1 MRRCIPVV
9 RLDQIFCGDK
19 EFFRFLREGKSSL
32 MAWLMHLPACKPG
45 TGSSVSVAFVIH
57 SPTIH
62 SPTESRSG
70 RMIFEAALLLILI
83 LLITIPIVK
92 AYEWLQDFLYGPYIN
107 RGE

>member
-1 MRRCIPVV
+1 M
-9 RLDQIFCGDK
+9 
-19 EFFRFLREGKSSL
+19 
-32 MAWLMHLPACKPG
+32 
-45 TGSSVSVAFVIH
+45 GSSVSVAFVIH
-57 SPTIH
+57 RPTIH